1 MTATTILDPSHQLQV
16 SVADLLA
23 LPPSP
28 ARDRLTARAHTKAA
42 RDGTGSVMTGN
53 WNPPRWVR
61 QALAD
66 AEQHRL
72 RAEAARYARAIHAP
86 ATATEIAWAEAR
98 KATP

>member
-1 MTATTILDPSHQLQV
+1 MTTLDPSHRLMV
-16 SVADLLA
+16 SVADLQA

-42 RDGTGSVMTGN
+42 RDGTGSVITGN

-61 QALAD
+61 QTLAD

-72 RAEAARYARAIHAP
+72 RAEAARYTRVHAP
-86 ATATEIAWAEAR
+86 ASSSEIAWAEAQHR
-98 KATP
+98 RAVTP